1 MNILIIV
8 AGTNDPSNSH
18 MLAESFEEGISSYS
32 SEIEIEMIRLKDL
45 SIDHF
50 NLTHY
55 KEEVKEEED
64 FIRIKKHMIESSG
77 IVLASPIWNFG
88 VPAHLKNLMDRIGS
102 FALDK
107 TRSQGTLNGKPF
119 YLIVTG
125 GAPIPAW
132 KGLIRK
138 TSSYVSES
146 IKYFGG
152 TIFSTHFEPKCT
164 AGKGGFKLVVDK
176 RENSLDKLKEEGARF
191 AEMTDKYA
199 KNGKLPVKQKCV
211 KKMYSIGQRI
221 SKKVT

>member
-1 MNILIIV
+1 MKILILV
-8 AGTNDPSNSH
+8 AGTNTRSNSH
-18 MLAESFEEGISSYS
+18 VLAQSFEKGVKKISS
-32 SEIEIEMIRLKDL
+32 EAEVNMIRLKDL

-50 NLTHY
+50 SLEHY
-55 KEEVKEEED
+55 KDGVAEEED
-64 FIRIKKHMIESSG
+64 FVKVKELMARSDGVVI
-77 IVLASPIWNFG
+77 ASPVWNFG
-88 VPAHLKNLMDRIGS
+88 VPAHLKNLLDRMGS

-119 YLIVTG
+119 YLIFTG

-132 KGLIRK
+132 KGLMKK
-138 TSSYVSES
+138 TTSFVPEA

-164 AGKGGFKLVVDK
+164 AGKGVFELVVDE
-176 RENSLDKLKEEGARF
+176 RETSLNKLKEEGSRF
-191 AEMTDKYA
+191 AEMVDKYA
-199 KNGKLPVKQKCV
+199 KNGKLPMKQKCV